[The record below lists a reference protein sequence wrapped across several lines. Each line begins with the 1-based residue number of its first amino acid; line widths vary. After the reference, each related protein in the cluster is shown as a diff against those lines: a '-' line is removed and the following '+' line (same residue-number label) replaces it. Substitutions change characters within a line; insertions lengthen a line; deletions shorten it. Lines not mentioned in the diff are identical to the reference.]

1 MSGKNVPYQY
11 KTINEVGGCMKK
23 MDAEKSWYK
32 DCLERVKNTSSINFK
47 HAYAKMMRTKGILQL
62 SENIIDYCEK
72 KKVD

>member
-1 MSGKNVPYQY
+1 MK
-11 KTINEVGGCMKK
+11 KK

-47 HAYAKMMRTKGILQL
+47 HAYAKMMSTKGILQL

-72 KKVD
+72 RKLIKEKEGNLYVSSMI